1 MNERKE
7 KISVRLLKN
16 EARVLKAKWQEL
28 KTKNSELQAQ
38 YDRNQAEMDKLFAVF
53 SQVEQDIDKIKD
65 VTNGNDDE
73 REGNNKPDGKQG

>member
-1 MNERKE
+1 MNDRKE

-16 EARVLKAKWQEL
+16 ESRVLRAKWQEL
-28 KTKNSELQAQ
+28 KAKNSELQAQ

-65 VTNGNDDE
+65 VTNGNNDE
-73 REGNNKPDGKQG
+73 RESGGKPERTEG